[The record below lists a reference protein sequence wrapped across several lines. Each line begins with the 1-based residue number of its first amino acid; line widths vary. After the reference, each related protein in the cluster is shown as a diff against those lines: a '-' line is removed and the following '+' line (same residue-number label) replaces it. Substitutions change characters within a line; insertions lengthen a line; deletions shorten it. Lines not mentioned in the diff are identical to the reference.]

1 MLLFLASLCAIG
13 AVLAV
18 DDMQHE
24 ADVSLAS
31 AKPRIKSSVD
41 ESFKLLES
49 LADQPLLYDPSVPV
63 MDKVAML
70 DQVNEHFGYFL
81 LCYVDADIN
90 VWDAD
95 GPASLASRDFMQKL
109 YSTGQRLVTDSFAAG
124 ADGVTLNYVVLVPL
138 FDEEEMTGSLFVS
151 LYFDQVVDVLNQSTA
166 KAGVESVLVG
176 SRGQVMSATSG
187 FVYDDHFLDPI
198 RGHIAFGMTADVV
211 ESELLAL
218 NPVSFWTIDGLDV
231 KYYTISP
238 IAQTDWDAVCVTSF
252 WSTYVKVM
260 TALLPLAVV
269 GVILVAG
276 TFLLLHR
283 DFARQTENARKL
295 ERSVDELQKKVYS
308 DERPAGA
315 DIDDIL
321 ELTSSGLSD
330 GLTGVV
336 TRSVFASRLAG
347 ALENAPD
354 DGSLYALCF
363 VDLDDFKTI
372 NDKFGHATGDVALKT
387 VGYALRSYERRY
399 DGLVGRYGGDEFV
412 LLMTDLDDEREL
424 RGVLDELVE
433 DLRVD
438 IQSGDAVFSVH
449 CSVGV
454 AVWDRVSDAD
464 ALMDQADQALYNVKQ
479 HGKDDCF
486 IFDGR
491 TGS

>member
-1 MLLFLASLCAIG
+1 M
-13 AVLAV
+13 
-18 DDMQHE
+18 
-24 ADVSLAS
+24 
-31 AKPRIKSSVD
+31 
-41 ESFKLLES
+41 
-49 LADQPLLYDPSVPV
+49 
-63 MDKVAML
+63 
-70 DQVNEHFGYFL
+70 
-81 LCYVDADIN
+81 
-90 VWDAD
+90 
-95 GPASLASRDFMQKL
+95 
-109 YSTGQRLVTDSFAAG
+109 
-124 ADGVTLNYVVLVPL
+124 
-138 FDEEEMTGSLFVS
+138 
-151 LYFDQVVDVLNQSTA
+151 
-166 KAGVESVLVG
+166 
-176 SRGQVMSATSG
+176 
-187 FVYDDHFLDPI
+187 
-198 RGHIAFGMTADVV
+198 
-211 ESELLAL
+211 
-218 NPVSFWTIDGLDV
+218 
-231 KYYTISP
+231 
-238 IAQTDWDAVCVTSF
+238 
-252 WSTYVKVM
+252 
-260 TALLPLAVV
+260 
-269 GVILVAG
+269 ILVAG